1 MRWEPGGREGGRS
14 RCDDDARD
22 SVEDCSNVAEDCERA
37 VLDRY
42 VSETCV
48 ILKSRNSNED
58 GCNVAGIVNTEHASL
73 IKFDSM

>member
-1 MRWEPGGREGGRS
+1 M
-14 RCDDDARD
+14 
-22 SVEDCSNVAEDCERA
+22 AEDCERA

-48 ILKSRNSNED
+48 ILKSLNSNED